1 MKLKKIIA
9 ALLAA
14 AVTAASCVQAYAVNV
29 PLTEGSPGAGEITTS
44 GEPNSNSDPN
54 QGDGESS
61 ESWEAN
67 FVYDESTGILT
78 WDEYTGVE
86 NTAHLEYSFEI
97 NGEIV
102 HGFSFENSKP
112 YVHLPLYFAYWN
124 LADKKNFAGD
134 YEIKLSI
141 YINGKRIYSSDS
153 FSYTFNGGN
162 INENLTVPILTK
174 HEISF
179 ENDET
184 ANFFNV
190 NIQFK
195 EEISSPGFF
204 YKIYSDNYI
213 EYSCQPVLSPVVGVG
228 GTYDNTKGTITKDS
242 NVYVAV
248 CAVDINGNLSEWS
261 EPYLLTAPAEPDP
274 NVPESSWNANFSYDE
289 ETGILSWDDI
299 IGSDEELRYQ
309 IDFFA
314 PEYAES
320 VHEESINE
328 GYLESISGD
337 GWGDMRLG
345 VPNINLPLCLAVMS
359 YHIPDLFGE
368 IRLKLYCT
376 NGYEVVY
383 SSSDSFVYNYDGRD
397 VNTELKVPSLKVNG
411 INVTWDAI
419 EGAVGYL
426 YSSDRET
433 VFGFNNLPDSVNEF
447 TLSDEVSSIAVCA
460 VDKNGDVSEW
470 SEIVSAS
477 SENPDTSGAWKG
489 NFFMAGWYLSWDR
502 CADTDG
508 TEGIWYDIITE
519 DDIVVGRTYDGEW
532 NEGKVRFCPQ
542 TGFAAY
548 NEDHEDKLIGTFKL
562 KSRTLLPSGEYA
574 YTDDSYTYTYEG
586 TAHDSDLIVPGITGV
601 DLTGRAEWN
610 NDYYN
615 VTLSIENEC
624 DCVGFLLKF
633 DSDEETFGA
642 NIHYWTPE
650 ISVNWIYL
658 PNPDAAVKIC
668 AVYLDGSTSEWSEP
682 FKFKVA
688 PKQPD
693 PSVPDGYWK
702 ADFSYDESSGYLH
715 WDKAVSALTD
725 PEIGSIA
732 YSVIINDDIEFSVT
746 DYDPKSWGGSLNFW
760 LAPELALYNV
770 THDNTLSGNLTIKVR
785 LDTPISFIKEPVCVD
800 SFTYAFGGKEDAED
814 IRVPE
819 ITDVE
824 TDITDLAYR
833 AYNVHI
839 KTDRIENAVG
849 YLIKFGNGITSVSEY
864 WDWDNGIINWWYVN
878 TVGGK
883 DTVQVCAVDVNG
895 NAGKWSEPFEFE
907 LPELPMWKA
916 NFAYDEESG
925 ALTWDGCPYFESE
938 AEQSVEYHLY
948 AEDTNGNITFIGNV
962 WSFKQ
967 PDDTF
972 SNQPIY
978 PGRNFL
984 YNKADKGTYKLY
996 LAVVGRDN
1004 VYYGATYISSDKYTY
1019 VFKGGELAPDLKA
1032 PLLQNAV
1039 AYIDGGWC
1047 DFVGTLVTHNG
1058 QAFAGS
1064 VVQVQFLS
1072 DGKNMPEV
1080 TYGTSSDAVAFT
1092 ITHTGDFGISVSGAK
1107 ELSAKL
1113 RLIDKD
1119 GFYSEWSEP
1128 YLFGLKVSATDENGY
1143 YNKIFDPY
1151 FKCGLTIATGSDG
1164 KLGCNQMQ
1172 DIRLPGVV
1180 YKETTAGELKK
1191 LLKGMT
1197 VTGFE
1202 LVDAAIN
1209 GKPADITMDDLFYGV
1224 VIQSIDKDGN
1234 WGWNAKYSDFTM
1246 DFDTDLTVDDGD
1258 KIGNAL
1264 FQYGLTEEAIER
1276 LGLKA
1281 GDYVYLHFNDK
1292 LTETVGENS
1301 FTYVDNGNGVT
1312 ITGGTIKNPNVTIP
1326 AEIDGKPVTEIGM
1339 NAFAFNSNIE
1349 TLAIPE
1355 NVKRIGWY
1363 AFNTCENLTE
1373 VTLPESLE
1381 YIDNW
1386 AFERCSSLKTVTV
1399 PKNTSHVGS
1408 GAFAQNT
1415 SMTSINCDPANGAY
1429 VSVDGV
1435 LFTKDMKELT
1445 AYPCG
1450 RSGSYTVPESV
1461 NHIGNAAFYGAK
1473 KLSAVEISG
1482 TLDFIGF
1489 EAFAEC
1495 ELLNNV
1501 NINDGVNYVGYWA
1514 FRGCT
1519 GIKQLTV
1526 PQSVTNI
1533 GDQAFGFR
1541 YADNK
1546 YDDFSLRG
1554 YKDSS
1559 IYYYA
1564 VRHDIPFVIIGD
1576 ADKENSPFK
1585 EENAVEEPVAADPSK
1600 AVEDS
1605 ITSITINPA
1614 FNMKNKNEAGV
1625 GIDLTKIKIK
1635 AEEIY
1640 QDEESIRRAEEAL
1653 GDVIKGNKHYNLL
1666 DLTLLYDGE
1675 DFSDGYDG
1683 LVEVIIPIP
1692 AGHRDKEFYCYRI
1705 VDNNGTPEKE
1715 LIPGK
1720 RVEDS
1725 YIIYLEHFSTYAFV
1739 GDGDHEH
1746 SFGKNWESDG
1756 VNHWHECSCG
1766 EISDMAAHTASEPIT
1781 ENGVKYTEC
1790 TVCGRILSKENVSG
1804 TDTPE
1809 TPSNPAAGSGSG
1821 TFVSPDT
1828 TTESAAA
1835 ETTAPSPETTAPQ
1848 ASADNTDTTSDG
1860 TSQGSDSDN
1869 SAAPSDNNTDGNADE
1884 NADINTGST
1893 AGTENGAANEDKN
1906 QNTGVTLAVIPVLA
1920 AAAGII
1926 FSKKR
1931 K

>member
-29 PLTEGSPGAGEITTS
+29 PLTEDSPGAEGITTS
-44 GEPNSNSDPN
+44 GEMNPNSDPN
-54 QGDGESS
+54 QDDGESS

-78 WDEYTGVE
+78 WDDYYPADESGESHVYYVI
-86 NTAHLEYSFEI
+86 AHS
-97 NGEIV
+97 
-102 HGFSFENSKP
+102 
-112 YVHLPLYFAYWN
+112 
-124 LADKKNFAGD
+124 AGD
-134 YEIKLSI
+134 DVEIGTVYSYYNDNYSNISISLPVQIANHNYSYDNKLYGDLEI
-141 YINGKRIYSSDS
+141 YVMTDSLSSNR
-153 FSYTFNGGN
+153 FSYTFEGE
-162 INENLTVPILTK
+162 ENVSELTVP
-174 HEISF
+174 EI
-179 ENDET
+179 
-184 ANFFNV
+184 
-190 NIQFK
+190 
-195 EEISSPGFF
+195 
-204 YKIYSDNYI
+204 
-213 EYSCQPVLSPVVGVG
+213 VGVDILEG
-228 GTYDNTKGTITKDS
+228 FDQQRIKITTDGKADEAIGYIARLYAENFNFYEAVETTNTEFVGATWWHLIPENITEFSAEICAIDVKGNTS
-242 NVYVAV
+242 AWSAPYVFTRN
-248 CAVDINGNLSEWS
+248 I
-261 EPYLLTAPAEPDP
+261 
-274 NVPESSWNANFSYDE
+274 WNADFVYDE
-289 ETGILSWDDI
+289 ETGILSWDDYINSAEGLKYNTENLKYKIWLVVPSKSDNTHI
-299 IGSDEELRYQ
+299 ISD
-309 IDFFA
+309 I
-314 PEYAES
+314 ES
-320 VHEESINE
+320 
-328 GYLESISGD
+328 
-337 GWGDMRLG
+337 WGLDNG
-345 VPNINLPLCLAVMS
+345 VPNINLPLSLADFS
-359 YHIPDLFGE
+359 QNPDNTFVDALVGEVNVFVNMYSPDDGE
-368 IRLKLYCT
+368 ILT
-376 NGYEVVY
+376 
-383 SSSDSFVYNYDGRD
+383 SSNSFKYTYDGCD
-397 VNTELKVPSLKVNG
+397 VNPELEVPQLRVVKEDG
-411 INVTWDAI
+411 FNVAHWDSVQ
-419 EGAVGYL
+419 GAVGYL
-426 YSSDRET
+426 TKGSNGEM
-433 VFGFNNLPDSVNEF
+433 GFYQCSPNGDNSMWLLENTS
-447 TLSDEVSSIAVCA
+447 VCA
-460 VDKNGDVSEW
+460 VDKNGDISEW
-470 SEIVSAS
+470 SEVVSVP
-477 SENPDTSGAWKG
+477 SEEPAPSGAWKG

-548 NEDHEDKLIGTFKL
+548 NENHEDKLFGTFKL

-586 TAHDSDLIVPGITGV
+586 TAHDSNLTVPGITGV
-601 DLTGRAEWN
+601 DLTGRSEWN
-610 NDYYN
+610 NDYYD

-633 DSDEETFGA
+633 DNGEETIDK
-642 NIHYWTPE
+642 NIHYWTSE
-650 ISVNWIYL
+650 IAVSWIYL

-668 AVYLDGSTSEWSEP
+668 AVYLDGSTSEWSEL

-693 PSVPDGYWK
+693 PDVPDGYWK

-725 PEIGSIA
+725 PEINSIA

-746 DYDPKSWGGSLNFW
+746 DYNPKSWGGSLNFW

-770 THDNTLSGNLTIKVR
+770 THDNNLSGNLTIKVR

-814 IRVPE
+814 IGVPQ
-819 ITDVE
+819 ITNVE

-839 KTDRIENAVG
+839 KTDRTENAVG

-864 WDWDNGIINWWYVN
+864 LDWDNGIINWWYVN
-878 TVGGK
+878 TVSGK

-916 NFAYDEESG
+916 NFAYDEERG
-925 ALTWDGCPYFESE
+925 ALTWDGCPYAESE
-938 AEQSVEYHLY
+938 AEQSVEYRLY

-978 PGRNFL
+978 PGQNFL

-996 LAVVGRDN
+996 LAAVGRDN

-1072 DGKNMPEV
+1072 DGKNMSEV

-1180 YKETTAGELKK
+1180 YKETTAGGLKK

-1301 FTYVDNGNGVT
+1301 FTYVDNGNGLT

-1381 YIDNW
+1381 YIDDW

-1482 TLDFIGF
+1482 ALDFIGF

-1495 ELLNNV
+1495 ELLNDV

-1559 IYYYA
+1559 VYYYA

-1600 AVEDS
+1600 AEEDS
-1605 ITSITINPA
+1605 ITSITVNPA

-1675 DFSDGYDG
+1675 DFSNGYDG

-1746 SFGKNWESDG
+1746 SFGKNWESDD

-1790 TVCGRILSKENVSG
+1790 TVCGRILSRENVSG

-1809 TPSNPAAGSGSG
+1809 TPTNPPSESGSG
-1821 TFVSPDT
+1821 KFVSPDT
-1828 TTESAAA
+1828 TTEPTAA
-1835 ETTAPSPETTAPQ
+1835 ESSPETTAPQ
-1848 ASADNTDTTSDG
+1848 ASADNTDTPSDG
-1860 TSQGSDSDN
+1860 TSQGSASDN
-1869 SAAPSDNNTDGNADE
+1869 SAAPSDNNTDGNA
-1884 NADINTGST
+1884 NGSAGGNTGSADN
-1893 AGTENGAANEDKN
+1893 AGNTSAEDKN